1 MKPARINA
9 KHRLDDAHTGNAK
22 HRLDDAHTGNERG
35 FTLLEVLVTIT
46 IFAAV
51 SSGILGVLLSATR
64 GSTTARRVAGIS
76 EQGRLGLNRMVR
88 DTREGSVIDSVSADR
103 NTFEVHVDFDG
114 NGIITPLPGT
124 NGLGDVEELTYSF
137 DTASKT
143 LRLNGEV
150 LVRGVECAR
159 DLNDACVPAFSFGS
173 NRLEFDTDKNGVTT
187 WQELD
192 SAPATYGVG
201 NGDGQLNWELPLI
214 SNVSFA
220 LRIADGKTKSD
231 FYGEAQLRNQR

>member
-1 MKPARINA
+1 MMTTASRLLAARMWR
-9 KHRLDDAHTGNAK
+9 HRLDDAAK
-22 HRLDDAHTGNERG
+22 PDERG
-35 FTLLEVLVTIT
+35 FTLVEVLVTIT

-88 DTREGSVIDSVSADR
+88 DTREGSVIDSVSPDQ

-114 NGIITPLPGT
+114 NGVITPLPSA
-124 NGLGDVEELTYSF
+124 NALGDFEELTYSF
-137 DTASKT
+137 DPAAKT
-143 LRLNGEV
+143 LKLNGEV
-150 LVRGVECAR
+150 LVHGVECVR
-159 DLNDACVPAFSFGS
+159 DSSNACIPAFTFGS
-173 NRLEFDTDKNGVTT
+173 NRLEFDTDKNGVTS

-192 SAPATYGVG
+192 GAPSTYGVG

-214 SNVSFA
+214 SNVAFA
-220 LRIADGKTKSD
+220 LRLADGKTKTD
-231 FYGEAQLRNQR
+231 FHGEAQLRNQR